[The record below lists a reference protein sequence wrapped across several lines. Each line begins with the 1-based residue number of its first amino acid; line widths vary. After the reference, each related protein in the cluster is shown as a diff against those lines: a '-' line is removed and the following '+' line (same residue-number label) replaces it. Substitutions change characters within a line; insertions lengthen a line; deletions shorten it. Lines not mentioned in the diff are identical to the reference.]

1 MRRGLSVLTVVAAS
15 SLALALG
22 AAAESPPPY
31 DGLMSFP
38 YIQGPDGP
46 EEFSW
51 AVKLDEEQELRAIDD
66 THAGV
71 YYTGADEHPTFT
83 ITAALAHAA
92 DGANVPTTLAVTQ
105 PNVITLTVHHRAG
118 NPAAG
123 GAPFDYP
130 VVAGMGYEG
139 GFQQH
144 TVVGPPPTEQATAPP
159 VPDVCNVPHLS
170 GMTVKAARRQL
181 RRSHCTLGA
190 VWGERSRGAR
200 VVKQFR
206 KPGRELP
213 AGTEVGVKLHS
224 GSRKSGNELTP

>member
-1 MRRGLSVLTVVAAS
+1 MRRVVTVLMVVVVSSFGLAV
-15 SLALALG
+15 G
-22 AAAESPPPY
+22 AAAEPLPPY

-38 YIQGPDGP
+38 TIQGPDGP

-51 AVKLDEEQELRAIDD
+51 AVKLGEEQELRAIDD

-71 YYTGADEHPTFT
+71 YYTGSEEHLVLT
-83 ITAALAHAA
+83 IAAGHAHAA
-92 DGANVPTTLAVTQ
+92 DGVNVPTTLAVTQ
-105 PNVITLTVHHRAG
+105 PNVITLKVHHRAG

-130 VVAGMGYEG
+130 VIAGSGWEG

-144 TVVGPPPTEQATAPP
+144 TVVGPPPTEQETAPAAP
-159 VPDVCNVPHLS
+159 VVCSVPYLS
-170 GMTVKAARRQL
+170 GLTLKASRRQL
-181 RRSHCTLGA
+181 RRSHCKLGA
-190 VWGERSRGAR
+190 VRGERSRRAR

-213 AGTEVGVKLHS
+213 AGTEVGIKL
-224 GSRKSGNELTP
+224 LVP